1 MALSES
7 LTKLT
12 FPRQHSGVSRF
23 WPTFSLAVKQKYRR
37 ILVLLKDGVVGGV
50 GGVSL
55 PPGDAE
61 LAPAGLYLP
70 PSELRLAA
78 GAHVPRCPVG
88 RTPITSPL
96 ALWLT
101 QWQGAGG
108 GSVGEDGSSQH
119 V

>member
-37 ILVLLKDGVVGGV
+37 ILVLLKDGVGG
-50 GGVSL
+50 GFPSPGRRRTSSSWAL
-55 PPGDAE
+55 PAA
-61 LAPAGLYLP
+61 LSCGLLQ
-70 PSELRLAA
+70 E
-78 GAHVPRCPVG
+78 H
-88 RTPITSPL
+88 TSPG
-96 ALWLT
+96 ALWAEPRFPAPSLSRSLSGR
-101 QWQGAGG
+101 GAGG
-108 GSVGEDGSSQH
+108 GSVGEDGSSKH

>member
-37 ILVLLKDGVVGGV
+37 ILVLLKDGV

-55 PPGDAE
+55 SPGDAE
-61 LAPAGLYLP
+61 LAPAGLYLLP
-70 PSELRLAA
+70 
-78 GAHVPRCPVG
+78 
-88 RTPITSPL
+88 
-96 ALWLT
+96 
-101 QWQGAGG
+101 
-108 GSVGEDGSSQH
+108 
-119 V
+119 